1 METMET
7 NARLHWDPARLHF
20 EFQLPQ
26 REQRYKQLVLYIAD
40 QCVDD
45 PTFSRLKLLKILFY
59 SDFESFGRYGSP
71 ITGMPYRKFPF
82 GPAPAGF
89 GRYEDEMLRDGLIR
103 IIRRQIY
110 DHSRQRVLPLQDPNF
125 DLFSGREIAVVGEW
139 IRFFWGKT
147 AREIS
152 KRSHG
157 KPWKLAQDAELIP
170 YEAVF
175 VSNDPVSLEDVARVK
190 ELVAQYKWAH

>member
-1 METMET
+1 METMEQSPMT
-7 NARLHWDPARLHF
+7 HWDSSRLHF
-20 EFQLPQ
+20 EFPLEK
-26 REQRYKQLVLYIAD
+26 RELRYKQLVLYIAD

-45 PTFSRLKLLKILFY
+45 PTFSRLKLQKILFY
-59 SDFESFGRYGSP
+59 SDFESFGRYGAP

-82 GPAPAGF
+82 GPAPAAF
-89 GRYEDEMLRDGLIR
+89 GRYEEEMQQEGLIR
-103 IIRRQIY
+103 IIRKQVHDY
-110 DHSRQRVLPLQDPNF
+110 SRQRVLPLQDPNF
-125 DLFSGREIAVVGEW
+125 DLFLAREIAVVGEW

-152 KRSHG
+152 RRSHG
-157 KPWKLAQDAELIP
+157 RPWKLAQDAELIP

-190 ELVAQYKWAH
+190 ELAARYKWPH